1 MTQALSEPSGL
12 LELVHQPVVGPQGE
26 VHGLGFVVVRV
37 QVEVLD
43 DVCEE
48 VGALPAAPG
57 HLVAQLGEVDVQV
70 VVGRLV
76 VQVDPQLAGWK
87 LVALQDG
94 LLERGKD
101 ETAQPQL
108 THHHHQGVAWLH
120 WISALVTLPV
130 PSCRCSSAEV
140 GVWTSGPADF

>member
-94 LLERGKD
+94 LLERERRDG
-101 ETAQPQL
+101 
-108 THHHHQGVAWLH
+108 
-120 WISALVTLPV
+120 SA
-130 PSCRCSSAEV
+130 SAHSPPPP
-140 GVWTSGPADF
+140 GNSLAPMYQRTGDPTCPFL